1 MNANR
6 IEIKDI
12 VSTNGTLWK
21 VLIKTKTNPK
31 IAVKFN
37 MVEMTIKN

>member
-21 VLIKTKTNPK
+21 ILIKTSQS
-31 IAVKFN
+31 
-37 MVEMTIKN
+37 KNCCQI